1 MSHTILVWY
10 NQVPANKHGRKNGG
24 FNMNSFEDTWR
35 DRNGLTASSYGLVL
49 IHMLTVQMVA
59 YYQYKQLTP
68 EKQEKVEKLIK
79 NYQWK
84 TSKNGAA
91 SVIEAICNLLNPNHE
106 IAWLNDLLNGCCHRN
121 SFYGD
126 FGLNHVFA
134 VIFLPI
140 NIGNVTR
147 QKKYHVDIHGRFD
160 EAWGERH
167 SLFQILEIYRE
178 ILKWHETKGQTEV
191 NPIYR
196 FGQDFVDKATIET
209 AEDQNAVNEQL
220 ELYHDVQLKYGRA

>member
-1 MSHTILVWY
+1 
-10 NQVPANKHGRKNGG
+10 
-24 FNMNSFEDTWR
+24 MNSFEDTWR
-35 DRNGLTASSYGLVL
+35 DRNGLTASSYGLVV

-84 TSKNGAA
+84 TSKNGVV

-106 IAWLNDLLNGCCHRN
+106 IAWLNNLLNGCCHRN

-140 NIGNVTR
+140 LIANVTG
-147 QKKYHVDIHGRFD
+147 QKKYFVSIRGRFD
-160 EAWGERH
+160 EGFGEKN
-167 SLFQILEIYRE
+167 SLFQILEIHRE
-178 ILKWHETKGQTEV
+178 VLKWHETKGETKV
-191 NPIYR
+191 NPIFR
-196 FGQDFVDKATIET
+196 FGEDFVKKATVET
-209 AEDQNAVNEQL
+209 GHHNSAMEYTL
-220 ELYHDVQLKYGRA
+220 GRYMDVQLNYGRVQS